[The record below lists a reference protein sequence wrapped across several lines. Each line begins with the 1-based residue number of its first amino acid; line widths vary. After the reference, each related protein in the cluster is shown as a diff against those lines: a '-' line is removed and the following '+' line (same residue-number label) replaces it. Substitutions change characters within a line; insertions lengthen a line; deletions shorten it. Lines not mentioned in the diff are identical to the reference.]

1 MARCLMCEKERNLD
15 NFEVQFIDLEG
26 KEYSVC
32 DKCSE
37 AIASVSENDADADN
51 SIEYIRGCIKKCND
65 ETLNDWLSEIVQN
78 NIDEQNE
85 ADASDPKNTT
95 FWISNL
101 KAINMVVFW
110 IIILIGVFLF
120 FTTMR
125 ESHENFFTA
134 IVFLAIAVVCALLVV
149 GLSMVFLD
157 LANDIHRIR
166 NILEKNNRK

>member
-1 MARCLMCEKERNLD
+1 MARCIMCDKERNSD

-37 AIASVSENDADADN
+37 AIASVSENDVDADN

-78 NIDEQNE
+78 NIEEQNE

-101 KAINMVVFW
+101 KAINRVVFW

-120 FTTMR
+120 FKTMDV
-125 ESHENFFTA
+125 SFGIALTILAVA
-134 IVFLAIAVVCALLVV
+134 IISALLIV